1 VEDVASGEADL
12 AKLKKE
18 ELPAPLQ
25 GLSLEEQ
32 KAYLARQ
39 RALRDSLNVRLAE
52 LSARRTDFLRQ
63 EQQRLAGRGDS
74 FDLKVAEIVGAQLER
89 LAR

>member
-1 VEDVASGEADL
+1 V
-12 AKLKKE
+12 
-18 ELPAPLQ
+18 
-25 GLSLEEQ
+25 
-32 KAYLARQ
+32 
-39 RALRDSLNVRLAE
+39 RDSLNVRLAE